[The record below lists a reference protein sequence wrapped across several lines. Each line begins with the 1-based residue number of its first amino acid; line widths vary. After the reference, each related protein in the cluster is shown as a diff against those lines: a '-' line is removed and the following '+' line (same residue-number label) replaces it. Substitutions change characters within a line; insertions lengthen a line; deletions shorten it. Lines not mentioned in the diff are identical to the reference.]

1 MKLFTF
7 LTFLLLLLSGC
18 VENQQTIKPVIK
30 QQVLPKKETV
40 QVAPAPKPTATKV
53 TTIKQAPTTTQTTPT
68 QRAVIKA
75 PTLAPVTPEDSA
87 GAMSLKTLSGSV
99 IKVNPSG
106 YNMEFLS
113 PKYRGKNVMFFLFGY
128 DCPHCKT
135 EMPTIKQLN
144 QNPNLKIIG
153 IHAKSMI
160 GDAALSNF
168 VRSKGLNFD
177 ILSFSDD
184 IKMIR
189 FLKDYDFYDGNVPC
203 NVLVHKDGTIETVTV
218 SNVLSKL

>member
-7 LTFLLLLLSGC
+7 LTFLLLLISGC
-18 VENQQTIKPVIK
+18 VEKQQTIKPVIK
-30 QQVLPKKETV
+30 Q
-40 QVAPAPKPTATKV
+40 ATKV
-53 TTIKQAPTTTQTTPT
+53 DVAPKQPAVKEAVTKQTPTIKQTPITKQKTPT
-68 QRAVIKA
+68 QRAVTKA
-75 PTLAPVTPEDSA
+75 PIITAPTPEDSA
-87 GAMSLKTLSGSV
+87 TAMSLKTLNGSV
-99 IKVNPSG
+99 IKVNPNG
-106 YNMEFLS
+106 YNMEFIS
-113 PKYRGKNVMFFLFGY
+113 PEYRGKNVMFFLFGY

-135 EMPTIKQLN
+135 EIPTIKQLAK
-144 QNPNLKIIG
+144 NPNLKIIG

-160 GDAALSNF
+160 GDVALRRF
-168 VRSKGLNFD
+168 VKNKAFNFD
-177 ILSFSDD
+177 VLSFSDD

>member
-1 MKLFTF
+1 MCRKSTEHKASCK
-7 LTFLLLLLSGC
+7 TAS
-18 VENQQTIKPVIK
+18 VT
-30 QQVLPKKETV
+30 KKETT
-40 QVAPAPKPTATKV
+40 QVAPAPKPIATKE
-53 TTIKQAPTTTQTTPT
+53 TTIKQAPTTTQKTPT
-68 QRAVIKA
+68 QRAVTTA
-75 PTLAPVTPEDSA
+75 PILAPVTPEDSA

-99 IKVNPSG
+99 IKVNPNG

-113 PKYRGKNVMFFLFGY
+113 PKYRGENVMFFLFGH

-160 GDAALSNF
+160 GDAACISTCSQYF
-168 VRSKGLNFD
+168 SFFD

-203 NVLVHKDGTIETVTV
+203 NILVHKDGTIETVTV